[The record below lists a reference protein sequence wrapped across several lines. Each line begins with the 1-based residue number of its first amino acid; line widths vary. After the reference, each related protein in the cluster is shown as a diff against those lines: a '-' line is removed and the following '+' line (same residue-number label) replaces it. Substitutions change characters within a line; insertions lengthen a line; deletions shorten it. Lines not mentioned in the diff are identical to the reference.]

1 MGRVTRLAPRGADHE
16 GSLVRLKPRVAG
28 GLGRFPE
35 RVGRDVAQ
43 VVVLRCPQR
52 NSTGVEARRMGCQPF
67 HAHRLAQTLR
77 EGPRRSAAVS
87 APPLPEG
94 QPLSTAAG
102 PQLLHE
108 LDGLRGRGGAFMQ
121 SEPKLVETH
130 ARDGRD
136 PSPVEAEFQKG
147 RLAPRASGALARGP
161 LRETA
166 LTQESTRSKRLHA
179 DRFRLGF
186 SLLNPKGFRPRARK
200 RKKSKKKLARALGSI
215 QSDHRSISN
224 RSPSISNFNFL

>member
-43 VVVLRCPQR
+43 VVVFEVPAEKLHW
-52 NSTGVEARRMGCQPF
+52 VEARRMGRQPF

-87 APPLPEG
+87 APPLPEK

-108 LDGLRGRGGAFMQ
+108 LDGPRGRGGAFMQ

-136 PSPVEAEFQKG
+136 PSPVKAEFQKG
-147 RLAPRASGALARGP
+147 RLARREKARLRVGRCEKPPSLKSPLDRSDFMRTGFALA
-161 LRETA
+161 
-166 LTQESTRSKRLHA
+166 SH
-179 DRFRLGF
+179 F
-186 SLLNPKGFRPRARK
+186 
-200 RKKSKKKLARALGSI
+200 
-215 QSDHRSISN
+215 
-224 RSPSISNFNFL
+224 